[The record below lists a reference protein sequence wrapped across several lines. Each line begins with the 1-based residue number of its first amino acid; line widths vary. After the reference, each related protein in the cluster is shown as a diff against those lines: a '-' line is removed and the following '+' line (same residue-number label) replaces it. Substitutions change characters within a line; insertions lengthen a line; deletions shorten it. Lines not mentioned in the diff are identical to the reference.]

1 MFRKAPV
8 ILAGLGLLATC
19 LLAASRKD
27 RDEKDAAF
35 GQIDAIVKTLSDIT
49 GLTEKHA
56 VPYGRMS
63 KGELRKFLGKRIKK
77 TLKPDEIYADE
88 LSLKMFGL
96 VPQDFDL
103 KKSTIDLLTE
113 QAAAFYDYDEKKL
126 FILEDSSFAAET
138 TTLAHELSH
147 ALADQYFNLGKYM
160 EDSPANDDENLAH
173 TAVVEGQASWL
184 MIAYELKQAGQAP
197 VPTPEMVKSVAD
209 TSEASMADYPV
220 LKNSPLYIQE
230 SLLFPYAQG
239 TVFFDAVFKKRGKEA
254 FASVFT
260 DPPVDSAQ
268 VMHPDKYFAHEKPT
282 KPALPKLD
290 SDEKMKE
297 LTDGSMGEFD
307 HNILLRQYLGD
318 AKAAGL
324 SGHLLGGQFKIVELG
339 KSKHPVLLYASQ
351 WDSPATAAEYFAAY
365 RKVLRSKW
373 KRMDESVSNSDDIK
387 GTADDGYFETRLSG
401 RLCDQRG
408 RHANANESYLLS
420 YTRIWEAESA

>member
-1 MFRKAPV
+1 MLRKAV
-8 ILAGLGLLATC
+8 VFAAGLALLNSYLSAG
-19 LLAASRKD
+19 SRKD
-27 RDEKDAAF
+27 SKDDAAF
-35 GQIDAIVKTLSDIT
+35 AQIDAIVKTLSDIT
-49 GLTEKHA
+49 GMTEKHA
-56 VPYGRMS
+56 VPYGHMS

-126 FILEDSSFAAET
+126 FMLEDSSFAAET

-184 MIAYELKQAGQAP
+184 MIAYELKQSGQPP

-230 SLLFPYAQG
+230 SLLFPYSEG
-239 TVFFDAVFKKRGKEA
+239 TTFFDAVYKKMGQRA
-254 FASVFT
+254 FAAVFI

-268 VMHPDKYFAHEKPT
+268 VMHPEKYFAHEKPA
-282 KPALPKLD
+282 KPDLPKLNVD
-290 SDEKMKE
+290 VKVKE
-297 LTDGSMGEFD
+297 ITEGSMGEFD
-307 HNILLRQYLGD
+307 HGILLRQYLGD
-318 AKAAGL
+318 IKASMI
-324 SGHLLGGQFKIVELG
+324 SGHLRGGQFKIVGLG
-339 KSKHPVLLYASQ
+339 KSKRPILVYSSV
-351 WDSPATAAEYFAAY
+351 WDSGASAAEYFAAY
-365 RKVLRSKW
+365 KKVLHSKW
-373 KRMDESVSNSDDIK
+373 KHLDETTNVQDTLK
-387 GTADDGYFETRLSG
+387 GTGDNGFFEAHL
-401 RLCDQRG
+401 RG
-408 RHANANESYLLS
+408 ERVTSVEGMQSPIAITY
-420 YTRIWEAESA
+420 

>member
-1 MFRKAPV
+1 MFRKVVALSLLSV
-8 ILAGLGLLATC
+8 SVYLWAGA
-19 LLAASRKD
+19 RK
-27 RDEKDAAF
+27 EKDAAF
-35 GQIDAIVKTLSDIT
+35 AQIDAIVKTLSDIT

-126 FILEDSSFAAET
+126 FLLEDSSFASET

-147 ALADQYFNLGKYM
+147 ALADQYFDLGKYM
-160 EDSPANDDENLAH
+160 EDSPASDDENLAH

-184 MIAYELKQAGQAP
+184 MIAYELKQSGQKP
-197 VPTPEMVKSVAD
+197 VPTPEMVKSVGD

-230 SLLFPYAQG
+230 SLLFPYSQG
-239 TVFFDAVFKKRGKEA
+239 TIFFDAVFKKMGQEA
-254 FASVFT
+254 FSAVFK

-268 VMHPDKYFAHEKPT
+268 VMHPEKYFKHEKPT
-282 KPALPKLD
+282 KPNLP
-290 SDEKMKE
+290 E
-297 LTDGSMGEFD
+297 LTGDVKLKEVTEGTMGEFD
-307 HNILLRQYLGD
+307 HSILLRQYLGD
-318 AKAAGL
+318 AKAAAI
-324 SGHLLGGQFKIVELG
+324 SGHLLGGQFKIVDLG
-339 KSKHPVLLYASQ
+339 KGKHPVLVYSSQ
-351 WDSPATAAEYFAAY
+351 WDSDMTAAEYFAAY
-365 RKVLRSKW
+365 KKVLHSKW
-373 KRMDESVSNSDDIK
+373 KHLDETKNEKDDLK
-387 GTADDGYFETRLSG
+387 GTGDNGYFETRLKGDRVTSVEG
-401 RLCDQRG
+401 MMTPLTVR
-408 RHANANESYLLS
+408 Y
-420 YTRIWEAESA
+420 